1 MGNYLLRDAITQQ
14 VIQTG
19 EDVVLFNINNPLSRA
34 NELLPRCEFSGSSYY
49 YDNFSETDGF
59 ALVRTGKLAD
69 CAEVELDEHQLFLNN
84 QESQESSD
92 SQKTKLV
99 KIMTTLSHD
108 LNSEEHKRI
117 DIVISKFVMDKLVE
131 RYNFNNSDEFRFI
144 CFFFTDVV
152 AEMFKQS
159 NDGKFKI
166 YNLQYSKQEIENSLH
181 SLFLLTYA
189 YHNQKQSDYDELIK
203 IKDKIVET
211 KDDDEQVKLLNVA
224 TKLYEKILDNKFI
237 LKRFFSFIAN
247 INDKIVN
254 LFKFKDKH
262 NSQESSGPY
271 DICEFSENNEFFA
284 VELVVQLFQYYIAFI
299 YYKLDNHVIFLPNQ
313 YTPEENIAYENL
325 SGNDFAYL
333 VNAHNS
339 YIKNKYEELDDD
351 NE

>member
-1 MGNYLLRDAITQQ
+1 MNF
-14 VIQTG
+14 
-19 EDVVLFNINNPLSRA
+19 VLF
-34 NELLPRCEFSGSSYY
+34 
-49 YDNFSETDGF
+49 
-59 ALVRTGKLAD
+59 V
-69 CAEVELDEHQLFLNN
+69 
-84 QESQESSD
+84 
-92 SQKTKLV
+92 
-99 KIMTTLSHD
+99 
-108 LNSEEHKRI
+108 
-117 DIVISKFVMDKLVE
+117 
-131 RYNFNNSDEFRFI
+131 
-144 CFFFTDVV
+144 FFFTDVV

-211 KDDDEQVKLLNVA
+211 KDDDEQVKLLNMA

-254 LFKFKDKH
+254 LFKPQG
-262 NSQESSGPY
+262 SQER
-271 DICEFSENNEFFA
+271 SEHNELL
-284 VELVVQLFQYYIAFI
+284 VEQVIQLFQYFIAFVR
-299 YYKLDNHVIFLPNQ
+299 YKLDNFIIFLPNQ
-313 YTPEENIAYENL
+313 YYGEEDIAYENL
-325 SGNDFAYL
+325 AGNDFCYL

-339 YIKNKYEELDDD
+339 HIKNKYEELDDD

>member
-1 MGNYLLRDAITQQ
+1 
-14 VIQTG
+14 
-19 EDVVLFNINNPLSRA
+19 
-34 NELLPRCEFSGSSYY
+34 
-49 YDNFSETDGF
+49 
-59 ALVRTGKLAD
+59 
-69 CAEVELDEHQLFLNN
+69 
-84 QESQESSD
+84 
-92 SQKTKLV
+92 
-99 KIMTTLSHD
+99 MTTLSHD

-144 CFFFTDVV
+144 RFFFTDVV

-211 KDDDEQVKLLNVA
+211 KDDDEQVKLLNMA

-254 LFKFKDKH
+254 LFKPQG
-262 NSQESSGPY
+262 SQER
-271 DICEFSENNEFFA
+271 SEHNELL
-284 VELVVQLFQYYIAFI
+284 VEQVIQLFQYFIAFVR
-299 YYKLDNHVIFLPNQ
+299 YKLDNFIIFLPNQ
-313 YTPEENIAYENL
+313 YYGEEDIAYENL
-325 SGNDFAYL
+325 AGNDFCYL

-339 YIKNKYEELDDD
+339 HIKNKYEELDDD

>member
-14 VIQTG
+14 VIQTD
-19 EDVVLFNINNPLSRA
+19 ENVVLFNINNPLSRA
-34 NELLPRCEFSGSSYY
+34 NEMLPRYEFSGSSYY

-69 CAEVELDEHQLFLNN
+69 YSEVELDEHQLFLNN
-84 QESQESSD
+84 QESQD
-92 SQKTKLV
+92 LQDTKLV

-108 LNSEEHKRI
+108 LSSEEHKRI

-131 RYNFNNSDEFRFI
+131 RYDFNNSDKFRFI
-144 CFFFTDVV
+144 RFFFTDIV

-159 NDGKFKI
+159 NDEKFKNH
-166 YNLQYSKQEIENSLH
+166 NLQDSKQEIENSLH

-189 YHNQKQSDYDELIK
+189 YHNQKQSDYDKLIE
-203 IKDKIVET
+203 IK
-211 KDDDEQVKLLNVA
+211 N
-224 TKLYEKILDNKFI
+224 KILQSVDYKEVVKFTNEANQLISSIFNDFI
-237 LKRFFSFIAN
+237 LERFLSFVAN
-247 INDKIVN
+247 QNNEIVN
-254 LFKFKDKH
+254 LFK
-262 NSQESSGPY
+262 NN
-271 DICEFSENNEFFA
+271 ENNITFA
-284 VELVVQLFQYYIAFI
+284 IERVVQLFRYYIAFI

-313 YTPEENIAYENL
+313 YAPEEDIAYQNL

-333 VNAHNS
+333 VNAHNF

>member
-14 VIQTG
+14 VIQTD
-19 EDVVLFNINNPLSRA
+19 ESVVLFNINNPLSRA
-34 NELLPRCEFSGSSYY
+34 NEMLPRYEFSGNSCY
-49 YDNFSETDGF
+49 YDNLSEQDGF

-69 CAEVELDEHQLFLNN
+69 CTEVELDKHQIFFNN
-84 QESQESSD
+84 QD
-92 SQKTKLV
+92 MKLV

-144 CFFFTDVV
+144 RFFFTDFV
-152 AEMFKQS
+152 AEMFKES
-159 NDGKFKI
+159 NNEKFKNH
-166 YNLQYSKQEIENSLH
+166 NLQDYKQEIENSLH

-189 YHNQKQSDYDELIK
+189 HHNQKQSDYDELIK

-211 KDDDEQVKLLNVA
+211 KDDDEQRILLDKANR
-224 TKLYEKILDNKFI
+224 LYNKILDNNSI
-237 LKRFFSFIAN
+237 LKRFFNFIAN

-262 NSQESSGPY
+262 NSQDSSGPY
-271 DICEFSENNEFFA
+271 DICEFSENNEFLVA
-284 VELVVQLFQYYIAFI
+284 ERVVQLFQYYIEFI

-313 YTPEENIAYENL
+313 YTPEEDIAYENL

-339 YIKNKYEELDDD
+339 YIKNKYEELDD
-351 NE
+351 E

>member
-59 ALVRTGKLAD
+59 ALVRTGKFAD

-144 CFFFTDVV
+144 RFFFTDVV

-211 KDDDEQVKLLNVA
+211 KDDDEQVKLLNMA

-254 LFKFKDKH
+254 LFKPQG
-262 NSQESSGPY
+262 SQER
-271 DICEFSENNEFFA
+271 SEHNELL
-284 VELVVQLFQYYIAFI
+284 VEQVIQLFQYFIAFVR
-299 YYKLDNHVIFLPNQ
+299 YKLDNFIIFLPNQ
-313 YTPEENIAYENL
+313 YYGEEDIAYENL
-325 SGNDFAYL
+325 AGNDFCYL

-339 YIKNKYEELDDD
+339 HIKNKYEELDDD